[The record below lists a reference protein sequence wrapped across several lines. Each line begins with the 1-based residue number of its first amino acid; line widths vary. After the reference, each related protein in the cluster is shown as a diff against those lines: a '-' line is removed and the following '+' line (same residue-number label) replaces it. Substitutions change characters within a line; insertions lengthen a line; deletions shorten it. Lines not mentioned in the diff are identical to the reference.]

1 MKRLIALSALL
12 LIGLAPAAPP
22 DEVDKILEEVAAG
35 SIDDVWTH
43 VPRLEKLGRTALGKI
58 GEATKDDD
66 AKVRL
71 VASIVL
77 YRSEMRD
84 AGIDTLKKLIES
96 STSDVQ
102 RASAHAGSILVMR
115 DLDLNA
121 ERKGEFEKFL
131 REQAKG
137 AEKGADRRLET
148 SLWLAY
154 WRLTRFIEPRRVI
167 RSNIFDT
174 ATDPDVK
181 DEAALALAEMDAFSR
196 DVVQHL
202 RGMSV
207 FPTPTGQMAA
217 AYLRLNELNERL
229 AAEILGGDQKPAA
242 GGGDYPPE
250 FALLKEVYEQLKE
263 HHVDPTKVDLQKMI
277 RNAARGMSI
286 DIDPYTAYYDEEMIK
301 QLREE
306 DLEGRYGGIGARVAM
321 KRDRGGTSWLTIV
334 EPIFS
339 GPAYANGI
347 RSGDMITSIEGES
360 TANQDLQ
367 VLVSKLRGKEAT
379 KVKFKV
385 YSRRW
390 RETRE
395 FEIERAAIQM
405 DTTLHRMLP
414 GNIGYIALTTFGER
428 NSAEMRA
435 AIREL
440 EADGMRGL
448 VLDLRG
454 NSGGYLDTAWRTAD
468 LFLPRGALIVSS
480 KGRGGV
486 EEERYEA
493 RRDAETQVPLV
504 VLVDEMSASA
514 SEILAG
520 ALQAHDR
527 ATLVGTK
534 TFGKGSVQK
543 LKPLDTTK
551 GATAVRITVAKWFLE
566 GDVSVE
572 KDDPAKNGIEPDI
585 AATMPERDLWLEAES
600 DRIARDGK
608 MDAYLRERFE
618 PNKDLF
624 VKLADWDAHDAS
636 KYPGFEDLYRSLET
650 KADPEQVRE
659 VLREELRY
667 KVADSRGK
675 AYICDYERDTVLQ
688 RGILEVCK
696 KVGLDPAQ
704 VEEYKAIVV
713 APSKEKDPDTPED

>member
-12 LIGLAPAAPP
+12 LLGLAPAQDAA
-22 DEVDKILEEVAAG
+22 DEVDKILAEAAAG
-35 SIDDVWTH
+35 PVEDVWTH
-43 VPRLEKLGRTALGKI
+43 VPRLEQLGRTALGKI
-58 GEATKDDD
+58 GEATKHED
-66 AKVRL
+66 ARVRL

-84 AGIDTLKKLIES
+84 AGLDTLKGLIHES
-96 STSDVQ
+96 TPDVQ
-102 RASAHAGSILVMR
+102 RASAHAASVLVSR
-115 DLDLNA
+115 DLDRNA
-121 ERKGEFEKFL
+121 QRKAEFEAFL
-131 REQAKG
+131 RDEAKA

-167 RSNIFDT
+167 RANIFDVT
-174 ATDPDVK
+174 NDPDVK
-181 DEAALALAEMDAFSR
+181 DDAALALAEMDAFSR

-202 RGMSV
+202 RSMSV
-207 FPTPTGQMAA
+207 FPTPRGQMAA

-229 AAEILGGDQKPAA
+229 AAELLGNEEKPAA
-242 GGGDYPPE
+242 AGDYPPE
-250 FALLKEVYEQLKE
+250 FALLKEVVEKLKE
-263 HHVDPTKVDLQKMI
+263 SHVDPSKVDIAKMV
-277 RNAARGMSI
+277 RNAARGMCAE
-286 DIDPYTAYYDEEMIK
+286 IDPYTAYYDEEMIK

-339 GPAYANGI
+339 GPAYGAGI
-347 RSGDMITSIEGES
+347 RSGDMITSIEGET
-360 TANQDLQ
+360 TANHDLQ
-367 VLVSKLRGKEAT
+367 ILVAKLRGEEST

-395 FEIERAAIQM
+395 FEIERARIQM
-405 DTTLHRMLP
+405 ETTLHRMLP

-428 NSAEMRA
+428 NAAEMRA

-454 NSGGYLDTAWRTAD
+454 NSGGYLDTAWRVAD

-480 KGRGGV
+480 KGRDGV

-493 RRDAETQVPLV
+493 RRDPETQVPLV
-504 VLVDEMSASA
+504 VLVDDMSASA

-527 ATLVGTK
+527 ATLVGSK

-543 LKPLDTTK
+543 LKTLDTTA

-572 KDDPAKNGIEPDI
+572 KDDPKKNGIEPDI
-585 AATMPERDLWLEAES
+585 HATMPERDLWLDAEA
-600 DRIARDGK
+600 DRLARDGK
-608 MDAYLRERFE
+608 IDAYLREQFE
-618 PNKDLF
+618 ANREAF
-624 VKLADWDAHDAS
+624 EKLADWDGHDTAR
-636 KYPGFEDLYRSLET
+636 YPGFEALYASLDT
-650 KADPEQVRE
+650 KADVEQVRE
-659 VLREELRY
+659 VLRDELRY
-667 KVADSRGK
+667 KVADARGT
-675 AYICDYERDTVLQ
+675 AFICDYERDSVLQ
-688 RGILEVCK
+688 RGILEACK
-696 KVGLDPAQ
+696 KVGLDHTT
-704 VEEYKAIVV
+704 VEEYKAIVA
-713 APSKEKDPDTPED
+713 APAREKDPDTPED